1 LRAKHTEE
9 ATMDV
14 TFDESEVMLRD
25 TARHLA
31 ESLACKSVANFESF
45 DRDAAWTALASAGF
59 LGLRVPEDHG
69 GGGGSTVDASIVVE
83 ALGRSLLPV
92 PYLGTAALTAE
103 LLIAAGASSEVLQR
117 LVAGDLRLSVGLTF
131 DLSSVAVLGQTGD
144 IVSFD
149 GAGADGV
156 LVLGADNKLVA
167 VAPGHRA
174 VALDITRETLRGTP
188 DQLIDIG
195 HLGGELPPE
204 ALARFHAR
212 ALSLLAADLVGV
224 MSAALDT
231 AVAYAAGR
239 VQFGVPIGTFQA
251 VQHLAADQLVSLE
264 GARSLAEYAAWA
276 ADELETGDA
285 LEAAYCAK
293 AYCTKAGR
301 TLCEAAIQIHGGMGI
316 TWDCMA
322 HLYLKRALVDGL
334 VFGDHAHNI
343 SLLAELR
350 GRRAA

>member
-1 LRAKHTEE
+1 
-9 ATMDV
+9 MDV

-31 ESLACKSVANFESF
+31 ESLACRSVTEFESF
-45 DRDAAWTALASAGF
+45 DRPGAWKALASAGL
-59 LGLRVPEDHG
+59 LGLRVPEENG

-92 PYLGTAALTAE
+92 PYLGTAALAGE
-103 LLIAAGASSEVLQR
+103 LLVAAGASAEVLER
-117 LVAGDLRLSVGLTF
+117 LTAGNLRLAVGLTF
-131 DLSSVAVLGQTGD
+131 DLSSLAVLGQPGE
-144 IVSFD
+144 IVAFD
-149 GAGADGV
+149 GTDADGV
-156 LVLGADNKLVA
+156 LVLGADGKLVA
-167 VAPGHRA
+167 VAAGRRT
-174 VALDITRETLRGTP
+174 VALDITRETLRGSP
-188 DQLIDIG
+188 NEIVDVGQ
-195 HLGGELPPE
+195 LGGELSAE
-204 ALARFHAR
+204 AMARFHAR
-212 ALSLLAADLVGV
+212 ALSLVAADLVGV

-231 AVAYAAGR
+231 AVTYASGR

-276 ADELETGDA
+276 ADELETDDA

-293 AYCTKAGR
+293 AYATKEGR
-301 TLCEAAIQIHGGMGI
+301 SLCEAVIQIHGGMGI

-322 HLYLKRALVDGL
+322 HVYLKRVLVDGL
-334 VFGDHAHNI
+334 AFGDHAHNI

>member
-1 LRAKHTEE
+1 
-9 ATMDV
+9 MDV

-31 ESLACKSVANFESF
+31 ESLACRSVADFESF
-45 DRDAAWTALASAGF
+45 DRGAAWKALGSAGF
-59 LGLRVPEDHG
+59 LGLRIPEDSG
-69 GGGGSTVDASIVVE
+69 GGGGSTVDAAIVVE

-92 PYLGTAALTAE
+92 PFLGTAALAGE
-103 LLIAAGASSEVLQR
+103 LLMAAGASAEVLGR
-117 LVAGDLRLSVGLTF
+117 LAAGDLRLAVGLTS
-131 DLSSVAVLGQTGD
+131 DLSSLAVLGQSGE

-149 GAGADGV
+149 GADADGV
-156 LVLGADNKLVA
+156 LVLGADRRLIA
-167 VAPGHRA
+167 VAPGGRT
-174 VALDITRETLRGTP
+174 VGLDITREALRGYP
-188 DQLIDIG
+188 DRTVDVG
-195 HLGGELPPE
+195 FLGVELS
-204 ALARFHAR
+204 ADAAARFHAR
-212 ALSLLAADLVGV
+212 ALSLVSADLVGV

-276 ADELETGDA
+276 ADELDTDDA

-293 AYCTKAGR
+293 AYCTRAGR

-322 HLYLKRALVDGL
+322 HVYLKRALVDGL
-334 VFGDHAHNI
+334 AFGDHAQNI

-350 GRRAA
+350 RGKAA